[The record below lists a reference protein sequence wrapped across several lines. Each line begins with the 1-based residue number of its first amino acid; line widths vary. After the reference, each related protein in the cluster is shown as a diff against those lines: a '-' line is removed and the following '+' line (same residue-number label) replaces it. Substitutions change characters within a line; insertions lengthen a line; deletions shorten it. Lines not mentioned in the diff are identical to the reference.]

1 MGSVFSEELPIF
13 DMHGVYVQSSMTQES
28 DVSVYKPSV
37 SISVSVALCK
47 WLSLVHRIGLVALHL
62 KYLESTKGYSWHIPD
77 ALMHAHTIYK
87 ICPQEIINFY
97 VIKF

>member
-13 DMHGVYVQSSMTQES
+13 DMHEVYVQSSMTQES

-47 WLSLVHRIGLVALHL
+47 
-62 KYLESTKGYSWHIPD
+62 
-77 ALMHAHTIYK
+77 
-87 ICPQEIINFY
+87 
-97 VIKF
+97 